1 VGKMRTWVDL
11 LDKIYLPPLRKLC
24 TRATISTMPKSAV
37 KMVDKYEVIRVHLI
51 GGSVEAE

>member
-1 VGKMRTWVDL
+1 MRTWVDL